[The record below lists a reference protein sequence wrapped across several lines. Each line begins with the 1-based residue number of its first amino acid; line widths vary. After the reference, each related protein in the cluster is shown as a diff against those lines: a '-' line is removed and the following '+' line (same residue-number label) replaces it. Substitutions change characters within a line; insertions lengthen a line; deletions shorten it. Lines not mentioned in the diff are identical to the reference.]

1 MAMRVIEV
9 MLCAHVVVYFG
20 HLNDQE
26 YSSVRFLVLRE
37 GDL

>member
-1 MAMRVIEV
+1 MAVRIIEV
-9 MLCAHVVVYFG
+9 MLCAHVMVCFG